1 MSDSS
6 PPLALHRC
14 RFVDASPSPI
24 TVLAFPPLP
33 LPSLTTKATGKQR
46 ERDRDRGAAFGTL
59 VVGHANGNIDL
70 LEWTGEPGES
80 QASQAWH
87 RRKVGLLTPSRSQYS
102 CPSTADAAWTPPI
115 ESRLLGIDHKISR
128 YIFLGHGPVHPR
140 SSPV

>member
-24 TVLAFPPLP
+24 TALAFPPLP

-46 ERDRDRGAAFGTL
+46 DRDRGPAFGTL

-70 LEWTGEPGES
+70 LEWTGELGES
-80 QASQAWH
+80 QAPQAWH
-87 RRKVGLLTPSRSQYS
+87 RRKVGLLAPSQ
-102 CPSTADAAWTPPI
+102 PI
-115 ESRLLGIDHKISR
+115 LIAIDHRLSLDPTHQKSTPW
-128 YIFLGHGPVHPR
+128 H
-140 SSPV
+140 